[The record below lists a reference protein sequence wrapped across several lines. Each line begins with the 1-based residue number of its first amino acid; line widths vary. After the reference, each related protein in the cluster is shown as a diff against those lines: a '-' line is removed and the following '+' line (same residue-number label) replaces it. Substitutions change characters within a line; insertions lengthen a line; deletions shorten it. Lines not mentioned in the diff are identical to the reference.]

1 MRTTL
6 DIDEQLLDTVMKL
19 TSASSKKD
27 AVETAL
33 REFLRARRR
42 EELSLLIGH
51 YDHFGLSLKSLK
63 KMRCDD

>member
-6 DIDEQLLDTVMKL
+6 EIDDKLLETVMEL

-27 AVETAL
+27 AIETAL

-42 EELSLLIGH
+42 DELSRRIGH
-51 YDHFGLSLKSLK
+51 YDHFGLSLKALK
-63 KMRCDD
+63 KMRRDD

>member
-6 DIDEQLLDTVMKL
+6 DIDDKLLETVMEI

-27 AVETAL
+27 AIETAL

-42 EELSLLIGH
+42 GELSLLIGQ

-63 KMRCDD
+63 KMRRDD